1 MRKQKGYRLLASM
14 LTLSLLALAGAN
26 TTWAQRNYRAN
37 DRQINQ
43 LLTRIEARTDSFRTS
58 FEDSLN
64 STRNMPNRRD
74 EARAAIASLDEA
86 TNRLSERQR
95 SRSATSADVQNVLEQ
110 ARRVDMTARNLWL
123 NTNAQNDW
131 RLLRTDLTTLANY
144 YNVTWQWDA
153 PRDTSYNN
161 GSYNNGGYNNGG
173 SNNAGFPQRG
183 NALNGTWRLDT
194 TRSDNLNDVANRAL
208 RGLSSQEQERARNLL
223 MRRLEAP
230 DTLAIQQNGRQ
241 FTLAS
246 TRAPQLSFDAD
257 GRTRT
262 ETMGAN
268 RTVQVTTRLTG
279 NQLLISSTGD
289 RGSDFNITFDPFEG
303 GQRMR
308 VTRQIYTDRL
318 NQAVT
323 ATSIYEKTSDVAQL
337 NLYNGSDNAWNDN
350 RGNRGNGSLSRNERG
365 PFYIPNGTA
374 MTAVLNTDLDT
385 RNIRTGDRFTMTVR
399 APRQYEGATIE
410 GTVVQAERSGRV
422 TGRAELGLDFERIR
436 LRNGESYNFA
446 GYLESVRTPN
456 GEDVRVD
463 NEGSVKEDDSQTE
476 RTVTRSGIGAALG
489 AIVGAIAG
497 GGKGAAIGAAIGA
510 GAGAGSVFIQGR
522 DDLQLRSGT
531 EVTLR
536 ASAPRSQEARR

>member
-1 MRKQKGYRLLASM
+1 MRNNRSYQPWLSV
-14 LTLSLLALAGAN
+14 LTLTAMAFITAS
-26 TTWAQRNYRAN
+26 TTASAQRPTRAN

-64 STRNMPNRRD
+64 ATRNNNARRT
-74 EARAAIASLDEA
+74 EARAAITSFEES
-86 TNRLSERQR
+86 TNRLTERYRTR
-95 SRSATSADVQNVLEQ
+95 SVATQDVQNVLDQ
-110 ARRVDMTARNLWL
+110 ASRVDTAAQGVWL

-131 RLLRTDLTTLANY
+131 RLLRTDLSTLATY
-144 YNVTWQWDA
+144 YNVNWQWNA
-153 PRDTSYNN
+153 VSNPVSNPGNTGNY
-161 GSYNNGGYNNGG
+161 GGT
-173 SNNAGFPQRG
+173 PQRRG
-183 NALNGTWRLDT
+183 NTLNGTWRLDT
-194 TRSDNLNDVANRAL
+194 TRSDNINNVADRAL
-208 RGLSSQEQERARNLL
+208 RTLPTNEQQRTRNLL
-223 MRRLEAP
+223 TRRLEAP
-230 DTLAIQQNGRQ
+230 ETLAIQQEGRR

-246 TRAPQLSFDAD
+246 TRAPQLTFDAD
-257 GRTRT
+257 GRSRS
-262 ETMGAN
+262 ETMGQN
-268 RTVQVTTRLTG
+268 RTVQVTTQLTG
-279 NQLLISSTGD
+279 NQLVISSVGD
-289 RGSDFNITFDPFEG
+289 RGTDYNISFDPFEG

-308 VTRQIYTDRL
+308 VTRRIYTDRL
-318 NQAVT
+318 SQPVT
-323 ATSIYEKTSDVAQL
+323 AVSVYEKTSEIAEL
-337 NLYNGSDNAWNDN
+337 NLYTGRDTSWNNNGNNNNNNNNSGGLGRA
-350 RGNRGNGSLSRNERG
+350 ERG
-365 PFYIPNGTA
+365 PFYVPNGTA

-385 RNIRTGDRFTMTVR
+385 RNVRSGERFTMTVR
-399 APRQYEGATIE
+399 SPRQFEGAVIE

-422 TGRAELGLDFERIR
+422 SGRAELGLDFERIR

-446 GYLESVRTPN
+446 GYLESVRTPD

-476 RTVTRSGIGAALG
+476 RTITRSGIGAALG

-536 ASAPRSQEARR
+536 ASTPRAQEARR